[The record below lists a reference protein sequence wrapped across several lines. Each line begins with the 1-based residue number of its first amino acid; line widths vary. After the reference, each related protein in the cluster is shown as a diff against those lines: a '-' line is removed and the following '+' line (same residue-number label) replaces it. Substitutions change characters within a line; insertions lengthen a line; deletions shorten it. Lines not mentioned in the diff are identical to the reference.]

1 MLKYLMI
8 RKMIKMKMY
17 NHLLLQFV
25 QMSYFQ
31 FDQVTVATNDRIEC
45 MTTDQIKAVSDCTS
59 SLSFWVSTD
68 I

>member
-1 MLKYLMI
+1 MI

-17 NHLLLQFV
+17 NHLLLQFD
-25 QMSYFQ
+25 QESYFQ
-31 FDQVTVATNDRIEC
+31 FDQVTVATNDRNEC
-45 MTTDQIKAVSDCTS
+45 MTTDQIKAVSDYTS